1 MYPRVECAWSHPQIQ
16 SPPDESQGNGTKP
29 DKQVRSW
36 QRQHVRPPNLSQPQ
50 KVGRQWLRR
59 AKPLKGS
66 APHPLCHQKESSWE
80 GDRRYAPSA
89 VVSLPSFL
97 LFCFSIYKQVDV
109 AGAPPNPCD
118 STASAEEEQGSPPD
132 SPALSLLM
140 KRIRSSPPQ
149 PLYVHTM
156 KARCRAQAHTHSH
169 QKV

>member
-66 APHPLCHQKESSWE
+66 APHPPMSSE
-80 GDRRYAPSA
+80 GILMGGRPPVRPQRGGLS
-89 VVSLPSFL
+89 SLFSSVL
-97 LFCFSIYKQVDV
+97 L
-109 AGAPPNPCD
+109 
-118 STASAEEEQGSPPD
+118 
-132 SPALSLLM
+132 
-140 KRIRSSPPQ
+140 
-149 PLYVHTM
+149 
-156 KARCRAQAHTHSH
+156 
-169 QKV
+169 